1 MVVLHRGNSTVAWA
15 GASSLAHGEVADLRR
30 SCRHRLMERPGC
42 WCSGR
47 AGPPK
52 VADCSATVVKSVRC
66 QGKEAKEGILVVIM
80 FCNRIVA
87 LFTNSIIY

>member
-1 MVVLHRGNSTVAWA
+1 MAAPRRGNSTVAWA

-30 SCRHRLMERPGC
+30 SHHHRLMEHPGH
-42 WCSGR
+42 WCGRR

-52 VADCSATVVKSVRC
+52 VADCGATAVKSIQC
-66 QGKEAKEGILVVIM
+66 QGKEAKEGILVVII
-80 FCNRIVA
+80 FRNRIVA

>member
-1 MVVLHRGNSTVAWA
+1 MAAPHRGNSTVARA
-15 GASSLAHGEVADLRR
+15 GDSSLAHGEVADLRR
-30 SCRHRLMERPGC
+30 SHHHRLMECPGC

-52 VADCSATVVKSVRC
+52 IADCGATTVKSIRS
-66 QGKEAKEGILVVIM
+66 QGKEAKEGIFAVII
-80 FCNRIVA
+80 FRNHIVA